1 MNSFAMNLGA
11 LWTGMPFLINGLL
24 FSIALTLGAATGGV
38 ILGTLIACMRL
49 SGRRL
54 LVGFAFGY
62 VTLFRCVPL
71 LLVIFWFYFLMPLVM
86 QWLTGARFPVPIGPV
101 YSAFITF
108 TIFEAAY
115 YSEII
120 RAGIQSVA
128 RGQIEAAQALRLS
141 PVDTYR
147 YIILPQAIRRMLP
160 VLLTQTI
167 VLFQDS
173 SLVYVLALPDFFSV
187 ASRLGQLSGETTF
200 FYLFVAL
207 VFFLICYSLSRAV
220 RRLGRA
226 QP

>member
-1 MNSFAMNLGA
+1 M
-11 LWTGMPFLINGLL
+11 
-24 FSIALTLGAATGGV
+24 
-38 ILGTLIACMRL
+38 
-49 SGRRL
+49 
-54 LVGFAFGY
+54 GFAFGY